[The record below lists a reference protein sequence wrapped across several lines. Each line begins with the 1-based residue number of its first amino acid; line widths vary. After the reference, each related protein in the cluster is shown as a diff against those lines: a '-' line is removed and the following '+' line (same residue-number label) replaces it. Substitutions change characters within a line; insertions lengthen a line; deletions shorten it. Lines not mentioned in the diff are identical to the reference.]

1 MLKNANWGTVQPF
14 CFSSQRN
21 GAFIEFN
28 VESKSSGEPM
38 VDFHKYFNSEN
49 IVTLQEDLVTWINVG
64 MVRVFP
70 PVYLDSYGGMYSF
83 SLLLKIRLT
92 PRLQPLLPGIILYL
106 KSPFRF
112 SSTCSISLN
121 LSTSFMLTPVNYFD
135 YDITME
141 SRNVVLIHPIQ
152 ERDDCGLK
160 QNFHRLSDDPPNF
173 EYTGI
178 GVAGVDR
185 FVDSERLAEI
195 RRAQDMFVRL
205 NPIEAPNKAF

>member
-14 CFSSQRN
+14 CFSSQRK

-28 VESKSSGEPM
+28 VEFKSSGEPM

-121 LSTSFMLTPVNYFD
+121 LSTSFMLTSVNYFD

-141 SRNVVLIHPIQ
+141 CHSLFILFKNETIAVSSKISTVCQMIHRILNILGLEWLVWTGLWILKGWLRLD
-152 ERDDCGLK
+152 ERRICLLG
-160 QNFHRLSDDPPNF
+160 
-173 EYTGI
+173 
-178 GVAGVDR
+178 
-185 FVDSERLAEI
+185 
-195 RRAQDMFVRL
+195 
-205 NPIEAPNKAF
+205 